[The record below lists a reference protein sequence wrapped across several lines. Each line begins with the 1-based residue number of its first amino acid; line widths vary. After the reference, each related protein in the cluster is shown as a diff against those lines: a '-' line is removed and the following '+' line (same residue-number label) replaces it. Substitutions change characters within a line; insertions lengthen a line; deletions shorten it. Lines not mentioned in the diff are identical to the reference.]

1 MASKITYFA
10 ALESAIS
17 FLKANDFDP
26 EVVERLETLK
36 AQKATKT
43 NTGTKSKARVEN
55 ERLAHQLIDA
65 MRAENVTEIRA
76 AWVREHLEGVNTAP
90 KAVAVLNAATD
101 LNLLTKS
108 VVAKT
113 PTRNEFVFT
122 LTESE

>member
-1 MASKITYFA
+1 MATKLTYFA
-10 ALESAIS
+10 ALSSAID
-17 FLKANDFDP
+17 FLKANDYDT
-26 EVVERLETLK
+26 EVIERLETLK

-43 NTGTKSKARVEN
+43 NTGTKSKARVAN
-55 ERLAHQLIDA
+55 EGLAHQLIDT

-76 AWVREHLEGVNTAP
+76 AWVRENLEGVNTAP

-101 LNLLTKS
+101 MGLLTKS

-122 LTESE
+122 LNASE